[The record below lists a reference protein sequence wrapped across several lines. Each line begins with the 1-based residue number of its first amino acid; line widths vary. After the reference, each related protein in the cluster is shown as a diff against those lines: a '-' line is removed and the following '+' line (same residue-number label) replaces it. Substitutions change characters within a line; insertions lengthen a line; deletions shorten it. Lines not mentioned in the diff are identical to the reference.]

1 MSAETPFSSKRFLL
15 ALMLAACSVILLQN
29 HSLSE
34 NSSFLFELASMAAG
48 LALCFLCFVPALLL
62 RKLRNADILRLS
74 TRSPAYVKLPVAVFY
89 AGYFVYTA
97 LYFLIPYT
105 DMFHAKYYP
114 GVSPCLITVVLLG
127 CCVYAAV
134 KGVNVITRFG
144 IFLFLFAMLTNI
156 LMFGGNLNA
165 LELTADSL
173 SWQGSTDD
181 FWQNTRYFLTPAFIA
196 AVFACLNAETNNF
209 RLRQPLC
216 ALLFTGLKYAAV
228 LFFIRF
234 AVGAYAGRQEYP
246 TFVLSRT
253 AHFDRY
259 TGVESF
265 YLALATM
272 SVFMIVSLLLC
283 CVTKAADRE
292 KNLKT
297 VVLFTLILLAMYTV
311 SAYVNSVKEILTNQN
326 VFIIFTG
333 IAALLPLAGL
343 IGGRKSNAPTLVHS
357 M

>member
-15 ALMLAACSVILLQN
+15 ALMLAACSVILLKN
-29 HSLSE
+29 DSLSE
-34 NSSFLFELASMAAG
+34 NSSFLFELVCLSAG

-62 RKLRNADILRLS
+62 RKKKNADILRL
-74 TRSPAYVKLPVAVFY
+74 TARSPAVVKLPAAFFY
-89 AGYFVYTA
+89 ACYFVYAA

-105 DMFHAKYYP
+105 DMFHSKYYP
-114 GVSPCLITVVLLG
+114 GVSPCLISVVLLG

-144 IFLFLFAMLTNI
+144 IFLFIFAMLTNI
-156 LMFGGNLNA
+156 LMFGGNLTA
-165 LELTADSL
+165 LELTAGVF
-173 SWQGSTDD
+173 SWQGNAED
-181 FWQNTRYFLTPAFIA
+181 FRQNTRYFLTPAFIA
-196 AVFACLNAETNNF
+196 VVYACLNADTRHF
-209 RLRQPLC
+209 RLRQPVL
-216 ALLFTGLKYAAV
+216 ALVFTGMKYAAV

-253 AHFDRY
+253 AHFDRFA
-259 TGVESF
+259 GVESF

-272 SVFMIVSLLLC
+272 SVFMIISLLLC
-283 CVTKAADRE
+283 CVAKAVDRE

-297 VVLFTLILLAMYTV
+297 VVIFTLILLAMYSV
-311 SAYVNSVKEILTNQN
+311 SAYADPVKEILTDPNI
-326 VFIIFTG
+326 FIIFTG
-333 IAALLPLAGL
+333 LAALLPLCGL
-343 IGGRKSNAPTLVHS
+343 FTGRKSNAPTVVHS

>member
-1 MSAETPFSSKRFLL
+1 MPTETPFSSKRFLL

-29 HSLSE
+29 NSLSK
-34 NSSFLFELASMAAG
+34 NSSFLFELACMAAG
-48 LALCFLCFVPALLL
+48 LLICFLCFIPALML
-62 RKLRNADILRLS
+62 RKMRGADILRLS
-74 TRSPAYVKLPVAVFY
+74 TRSPAFIKLPVAVFY
-89 AGYFVYTA
+89 ACYFVYTA

-105 DMFHAKYYP
+105 DMFHSKYYP

-134 KGVNVITRFG
+134 KGVNVVTRFG

-156 LMFGGNLNA
+156 LMFGGNLTA
-165 LELTADSL
+165 LELTASSV
-173 SWQGSTDD
+173 SWKGNAGD

-196 AVFACLNAETNNF
+196 VVFACLNADIRNF
-209 RLRQPLC
+209 RLRQPVC
-216 ALLFTGLKYAAV
+216 ALFFTGLKYAAV

-234 AVGAYAGRQEYP
+234 AVGAYASRQEYP

-253 AHFDRY
+253 AHFDRFA
-259 TGVESF
+259 GVESF

-272 SVFMIVSLLLC
+272 SVFMIISLLLC
-283 CVTKAADRE
+283 CVTKAIDRE
-292 KNLKT
+292 KNLRT
-297 VVLFTLILLAMYTV
+297 VILFTLILLAAYTV
-311 SAYVNSVKEILTNQN
+311 SAYLHSAKEILTNPN

-333 IAALLPLAGL
+333 IAALLPLSGL
-343 IGGRKSNAPTLVHS
+343 IMGRKSNVPTLVHS